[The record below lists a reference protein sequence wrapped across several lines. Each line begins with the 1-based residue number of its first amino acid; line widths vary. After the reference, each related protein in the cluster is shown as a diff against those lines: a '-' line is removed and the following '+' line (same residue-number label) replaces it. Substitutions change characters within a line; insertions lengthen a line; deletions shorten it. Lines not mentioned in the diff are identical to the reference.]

1 MLVPG
6 VVLIVPTILYFFSST
21 KLHPP
26 NITLRLFFPCKATI
40 SHQKMSKMPGIKSAL
55 LPLPRELRDCI
66 YEYLLTRH
74 VYVMNPRPQ
83 DVFSSAPLLRQPELA
98 ILIVSRSTYDEAK
111 RALYRHGHFHFSVLR
126 AGLPPLPQ
134 EIRRIPGL
142 EKVQEITI
150 NIDPRIGSGL
160 GYENTK
166 VIEYGTALINYFAG
180 LDSGIQRKSCVI
192 EVSFFTALDFL
203 DVALEI
209 TDGFKDAIGR
219 LTGFK
224 AVKLK
229 ISYITE
235 LMGPRR
241 RTLGPR
247 QVLNT
252 LCTSLDEML
261 ALKLGKGEQMNGRKD
276 HRWIYHPQQV

>member
-1 MLVPG
+1 MLNISADLFVFL
-6 VVLIVPTILYFFSST
+6 LINKASFSKHHTSPYFSY
-21 KLHPP
+21 
-26 NITLRLFFPCKATI
+26 KATI
-40 SHQKMSKMPGIKSAL
+40 SHQEMSKVPETKSAL

-74 VYVMNPRPQ
+74 VHVMNPGTQ
-83 DVFSSAPLLRQPELA
+83 GVSSSAPLLRQPKLA
-98 ILIVSRSTYDEAK
+98 ILLVSRPTYDEAK
-111 RALYRHGHFHFSVLR
+111 RVLYRHGHFHFSLFW
-126 AGLPPLPQ
+126 AGLPPLFQ
-134 EIRRIPGL
+134 GIRPIPGL
-142 EKVQEITI
+142 EKMQAITI
-150 NIDPRIGSGL
+150 HVEPRIGSGL
-160 GYENTK
+160 GHDNTK

-180 LDSGIQRKSCVI
+180 LDSGVQRKRCVI
-192 EVSFFTALDFL
+192 DVGFYTAWDLV

-229 ISYITE
+229 ISYFNE
-235 LMGPRR
+235 LTGSRR
-241 RTLGPR
+241 RTLGPK

-261 ALKLGKGEQMNGRKD
+261 ALKLGKGKQVNGRLY
-276 HRWIYHPQQV
+276 HHWTYHPRQV

>member
-1 MLVPG
+1 
-6 VVLIVPTILYFFSST
+6 
-21 KLHPP
+21 
-26 NITLRLFFPCKATI
+26 
-40 SHQKMSKMPGIKSAL
+40 MSKMPETKSAL

-66 YEYLLTRH
+66 YQYLLTSKF
-74 VYVMNPRPQ
+74 YVMIPRPQ
-83 DVFSSAPLLRQPELA
+83 DVCSSAPLIRQPELA

-111 RALYRHGHFHFSVLR
+111 RVLYRHGRFHLSALR
-126 AGLPPLPQ
+126 TGLPPLHQ

-142 EKVQEITI
+142 ENLQDIIIHV
-150 NIDPRIGSGL
+150 DPRVGSGL
-160 GYENTK
+160 GHGNTK
-166 VIEYGTALINYFAG
+166 VIEYGTALINYFAE
-180 LDSGIQRKSCVI
+180 LDSGVQRKRCVI
-192 EVSFFTALDFL
+192 QVDFFKAWDFL

-229 ISYITE
+229 ISYFNE

-241 RTLGPR
+241 RLLGQR

-261 ALKLGKGEQMNGRKD
+261 AMKLGKGKQVHGMKD
-276 HRWIYHPQQV
+276 HSWIYHPQQV